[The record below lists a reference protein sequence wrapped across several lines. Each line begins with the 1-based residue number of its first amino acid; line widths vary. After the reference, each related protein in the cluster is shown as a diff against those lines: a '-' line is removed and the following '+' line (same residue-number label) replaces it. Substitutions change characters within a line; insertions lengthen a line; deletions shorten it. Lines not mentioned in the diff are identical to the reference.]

1 MSVDYGNES
10 TSSASDRLIE
20 EIRQGLERVIE
31 TVKNYAIAFEALDG
45 MRGRQ
50 PLQRCP
56 EDRISLTLVS
66 QTKSKVHITRR
77 FLLYNFSSVTAMIPL
92 SCFIFS
98 VSFPFVSDHDT
109 RLF

>member
-1 MSVDYGNES
+1 MIFYKATVEKQMSVDYGNES

-50 PLQRCP
+50 PLQRSS
-56 EDRISLTLVS
+56 EDRISLTS
-66 QTKSKVHITRR
+66 RPRR
-77 FLLYNFSSVTAMIPL
+77 N
-92 SCFIFS
+92 
-98 VSFPFVSDHDT
+98 
-109 RLF
+109 